1 LPQSIKTVEIK
12 FTPLDEGG
20 LGFQTATEVK
30 RRQNSAASPQLEA
43 LAQEAIVV
51 ELITTHDR
59 TPCCTAWSRS
69 AIHCTRPQASIQ
81 IYDTSPSS
89 NSQSHISGIAEKL
102 QEIFGPGPGNAANYQ
117 DRLDAY
123 GLTIDENANEDSR
136 VAKCIEHQRA
146 EIASREER
154 QPEEGKPWYIQRWDN
169 GPNSKYGRFI
179 VVIDTEMGRW
189 EEAGMLFVW
198 FDVTVRERGEDEAVK
213 NVWVQ
218 RQRGD
223 LAFLRRKLGEVRLSF
238 NWELGKE
245 QFDNL
250 SGSVQF

>member
-1 LPQSIKTVEIK
+1 MEIK

-30 RRQNSAASPQLEA
+30 RRQDSAASPQLEA

-51 ELITTHDR
+51 EPITTHDR